1 MWCDICMHDE
11 PIVSFVL
18 LFYVLVWV
26 LCCIIVIIL
35 TAEPNNMLDRL
46 IMIAIVDYKIAAILR
61 ELRKEDQMHRSS
73 VLDIRSRLG
82 VAALEGQLT

>member
-1 MWCDICMHDE
+1 MWCDICMHYE

-18 LFYVLVWV
+18 LFCVLVFV
-26 LCCIIVIIL
+26 LCCIIVITL
-35 TAEPNNMLDRL
+35 TIEPNSMLDRL
-46 IMIAIVDYKIAAILR
+46 IMIAIVDCKIAASRR
-61 ELRKEDQMHRSS
+61 ELRKVDQMHRSS